1 MNNYEKPIVVNT
13 NEMFEAVYAESGYV
27 EEPSASASVHWS
39 NHNSGSLSCVSVN
52 VSTGN
57 IAGTFMKVV
66 VTLPNCLIDVGDFS
80 GELVFKF
87 NSDSGDVEA
96 PSSVFNEYGLLSIKY
111 FWNDF
116 RDIR

>member
-66 VTLPNCLIDVGDFS
+66 VTLPYCLIDVGDFS
-80 GELVFKF
+80 GGFT
-87 NSDSGDVEA
+87 
-96 PSSVFNEYGLLSIKY
+96 
-111 FWNDF
+111 
-116 RDIR
+116 